1 VVSLVL
7 LRGHRSPLEQDGRRP
22 TLDVVRPIRAR
33 REPPLFRVVEAARV
47 ERRSPHMARITLTGP
62 ALEGLDP
69 GLPAASV
76 RVLLPADTTEI
87 VMPTWNGNEF
97 LLEDGSRPIIRTLT
111 PLRFEPGPLELDIE
125 IVRHGQGPLS
135 AWADAAK
142 PGDRVAVSG
151 TGRGYEIEPTARAF
165 LLAGDESALPA
176 ISVLLRALP
185 PQADVQVLAEVRNLA
200 ARLELPFHPGATV
213 QWNQLETGSRPG
225 DSLVA
230 AVTSARL
237 DRDVRV
243 WAAGEAAAVQRIRR
257 HLSDERGLPR
267 SRAVVR
273 GYWKYGRGNDL
284 EAD

>member
-1 VVSLVL
+1 MVEVA
-7 LRGHRSPLEQDGRRP
+7 RINPRS
-22 TLDVVRPIRAR
+22 A
-33 REPPLFRVVEAARV
+33 
-47 ERRSPHMARITLTGP
+47 HMARITLAGP

-76 RVLLPADTTEI
+76 RLLLPVLPADTTE
-87 VMPTWNGNEF
+87 VVLPTWNGNEF

-111 PLRFEPGPLELDIE
+111 PLRLEPDPFELDVE

-142 PGDRVAVSG
+142 LGDRAAVSG
-151 TGRGYEIEPTARAF
+151 TGRGYEIEPEGRAF

-176 ISVLLRALP
+176 ISVLLRELP
-185 PQADVQVLAEVRNLA
+185 AEADVRVLVEVRHLD
-200 ARLELPFHPGATV
+200 ARLELPAHRGATV
-213 QWNQLETGSRPG
+213 HWHQLDAGSRPG

-230 AVTSARL
+230 AVTRARL
-237 DRDVRV
+237 DPDVRV
-243 WAAGEAAAVQRIRR
+243 WAAGEAAAMQRVRR
-257 HLSDERGLPR
+257 HLFDERGLPR

-273 GYWKYGRGNDL
+273 GYWKHGRGGDV